1 MKIFLFFGRNFPS
14 ENNLAADEDE
24 EEHFPT
30 TQITLTSKSINQ
42 C

>member
-14 ENNLAADEDE
+14 ENNNLAADE